1 MFSDPFYQTQ
11 DSEIFV
17 QTRCM
22 RHEHAI
28 HNFLASMLENLGY
41 HQTGSLKRQWER
53 SQKKDFYFLQKYA
66 IVIFADSFGLL
77 GNDPI
82 DPEQWFNK
90 NTVVIT
96 DNHVLFK
103 PQYKIH
109 QTPSSYFGIFS
120 YSPKNQTFSP
130 QRRFGLSVNRFDS
143 QRQTI
148 LLELLRQSGG
158 IDAVLKN
165 DYINFNVWNP
175 AGTNDTVEDIQKTF
189 ATSWDTLKESIPQY
203 QQYYDQA
210 LPQLPI
216 KNHKFT
222 IEQVAVSAFLTLVIE
237 TYADNSVIALSEKI
251 FRALV
256 TPAPWIVYA
265 APGTVNYL
273 RSLGFDVLDDL
284 VDHSYDTVNTNGE
297 PSTKAV
303 EYITSGFANYQN
315 VHKQSVSSLSS
326 RCLKAAQH
334 NQDVL
339 KRMKQQWPAD
349 FAAWLPRVIS
359 ELQ

>member
-1 MFSDPFYQTQ
+1 MFLDPFYQTQ
-11 DSEIFV
+11 SEVFV
-17 QTRCM
+17 QSQCM
-22 RHEHAI
+22 HHEHAT

-41 HQTGSLKRQWER
+41 YQTGNLKRQWER
-53 SQKKDFYFLQKYA
+53 SQKKDFYFLRKYA
-66 IVIFADSFGLL
+66 VVIFADSFGLL
-77 GNDPI
+77 GNDSI

-103 PQYKIH
+103 PQYKIY

-120 YSPKNQTFSP
+120 YSPKNQNFSP

-158 IDAVLKN
+158 IDAVLKK

-175 AGTNDTVEDIQKTF
+175 AGTNNTVDDIQKTF
-189 ATSWDTLKESIPQY
+189 TTSWDTLKKSISQY
-203 QQYYDQA
+203 QQYHDQA

-273 RSLGFDVLDDL
+273 KFLGFDVLDDL
-284 VDHSYDTVNTNGE
+284 VDHSYDTFNTIGE
-297 PSTKAV
+297 PNAKAIR
-303 EYITSGFANYQN
+303 YIASGFSNYQN
-315 VHKQSVSSLSS
+315 LRKQSVSSLSA

-349 FAAWLPRVIS
+349 FAAWLPGVIS